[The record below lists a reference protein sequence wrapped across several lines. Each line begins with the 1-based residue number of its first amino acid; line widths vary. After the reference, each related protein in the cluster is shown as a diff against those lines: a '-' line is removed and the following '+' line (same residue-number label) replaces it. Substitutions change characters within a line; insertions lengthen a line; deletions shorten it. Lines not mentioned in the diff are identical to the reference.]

1 MVRILLCADRVR
13 YFMKYWL
20 LRVPTAALILAALTF
35 SAAARHAASY
45 LPPLHAD
52 AAGRL
57 KVGRNELFPAEF
69 AVAVA
74 AAAQATHTDSAFLFA
89 LAARSKFAIDA
100 FGASAGLDPD
110 APVGGPY
117 AYGSERWIEDL
128 ALYGE
133 EAGYPELARAVTRS
147 LSGTLAI
154 VDPELQLRAMTART
168 NPYLSSFLAARAWQR
183 ARLEL
188 RALRK
193 ASEGLVMIAFRG
205 GVNYA
210 NQLAE
215 RLDKDHTEL
224 LTTAAGADRDV
235 LLTMAGL
242 SANDARTGADW
253 TIGNFIDEIT
263 HLLRHETSAY
273 SAARRID
280 VPDNYHPPKLTSSP
294 TKSEIH

>member
-1 MVRILLCADRVR
+1 VKCWLFRI
-13 YFMKYWL
+13 
-20 LRVPTAALILAALTF
+20 PTAALILFALTI
-35 SAAARHAASY
+35 AGAARQAASH

-52 AAGRL
+52 AAGQL
-57 KVGRNELFPAEF
+57 EVGRNELFPAEF

-74 AAAQATHTDSAFLFA
+74 AAAQATRTDPAFLFA
-89 LAARSKFAIDA
+89 LAARSKFAADA
-100 FGASAGLDPD
+100 HGASAGLDPN

-147 LSGTLAI
+147 LSGGLAI
-154 VDPELQLRAMTART
+154 PDPELRLRAMTART

-193 ASEGLVMIAFRG
+193 PSEGLVMIAFHA

-215 RLDKDHTEL
+215 RFDKDHTEL
-224 LTTAAGADRDV
+224 LAKAAGADRDV

-242 SANDARTGADW
+242 SANDARAGADW
-253 TIGNFIDEIT
+253 TTGNFIDEIT
-263 HLLRHETSAY
+263 HLLRHETSNY

-280 VPDNYHPPKLTSSP
+280 VPDNYPPRPTSPHP
-294 TKSEIH
+294 TK